1 MLKIAQKRPFLDA
14 KLAIERARRPET
26 ARNLFVV
33 MRVCSPVV
41 LSYLD
46 AGFEP
51 FCGRKD
57 FLLARCF
64 LLLLLL
70 LLVLLLLL
78 LAAAAAANQ
87 DWQLGPSWVL
97 VLVKALETTVE
108 QSPLALQMFLH
119 GQYDRRATWLQNGLF
134 SPRNSPPRGTT
145 AWHTPYSPPICIS
158 LMAQSLW
165 KNNGPQW
172 KQLRGRP
179 TIFLSF

>member
-14 KLAIERARRPET
+14 KLAIERARRPAT

-33 MRVCSPVV
+33 LRVCSPVV

-46 AGFEP
+46 AGFEAR
-51 FCGRKD
+51 CGRKD
-57 FLLARCF
+57 CF
-64 LLLLLL
+64 IACLLLLLL
-70 LLVLLLLL
+70 LLLLH
-78 LAAAAAANQ
+78 AAAAAADQ

-119 GQYDRRATWLQNGLF
+119 GQYDRPATWLQNGLF
-134 SPRNSPPRGTT
+134 SPRNSPPPGTT